1 MRHRRLRHVEIAVK
15 IGLDGPVEMLV
26 GQLLEAVDV
35 LLEGGVVDEDVEL
48 AELVDR
54 LLDRVLAEFGVGDVA
69 GEQDA
74 AAAFLLDGLLG
85 LLRVLVL
92 VEIGERDVGA
102 FACEEHRDRP
112 ADAGIAAGDERH
124 LVEKLLRALVVRG
137 VVHRLELELGLEAR
151 LAQMLVRERRDG
163 IDARSGLHRA
173 AAAFLRAFLL
183 IGAVDLALNGALV
196 FGSALRLFLE
206 GRRGRSFGVG

>member
-1 MRHRRLRHVEIAVK
+1 MRHVEIAVK

-48 AELVDR
+48 AEFLDG
-54 LLDRVLAEFGVGDVA
+54 LLDRVLAEFGVGDIA
-69 GEQDA
+69 GEENA
-74 AAAFLLDGLLG
+74 AAAFLLDSLLG
-85 LLRVLVL
+85 LLGVLVL

-102 FACEEHRDRP
+102 LAREEHRDRA
-112 ADAGIAAGDERH
+112 ADAGIAAGDQRH

-137 VVHRLELELGLEAR
+137 VVHRLEFELGLEAR
-151 LAQMLVRERRDG
+151 LAQMLVGERRVG

-173 AAAFLRAFLL
+173 AAVFLRAFLL

-196 FGSALRLFLE
+196 FGSALSPLF
-206 GRRGRSFGVG
+206 RRTARMIFWRGLIWP